1 MPSASIRSC
10 RTSHTATSST
20 ARSAVAPN
28 DVEHAVVNVLR
39 YYDYRAS
46 LVFCATR
53 DAVRRLHANLSERGF
68 SAVALSGELSQAE
81 RTHALQSLRDGR
93 SSVCVATDVAARGL
107 DLPGL
112 GLVIHADL
120 PNDPATLLHRSGRTG
135 RAGGKGICALIVPYT
150 RRRKAEVL
158 IRNAGVDATWMAPP
172 TAEEIRTRDQE
183 RLVSD
188 PLLAETSSEE
198 DLILARALL
207 AERSAEDIAAALI
220 RMHRSRLPAPEDI
233 LDTGPARD
241 TRDTRETRD
250 TRNPKAKRDEWSP
263 VGDQAPRPPSDNR
276 RPTGPMTWFRMSV
289 GRRNNADPRW
299 LLPMICRLGH
309 VTKKEIGAIKIAD
322 RETKFEVVQEAA
334 ARFAAAVLAT
344 AQEDI
349 RIQPDDG
356 GPDQGRP
363 APQKKAPRSDRPFTP
378 RQNAPAHHEAGDP
391 PRKKPFRDKREG
403 EKTGPDRAQ
412 NRVQDQSFR
421 GEGPKVIKPRRPG
434 NPHGKK
440 DMPGGPKRGPGS
452 N

>member
-1 MPSASIRSC
+1 M
-10 RTSHTATSST
+10 
-20 ARSAVAPN
+20 
-28 DVEHAVVNVLR
+28 
-39 YYDYRAS
+39 
-46 LVFCATR
+46 
-53 DAVRRLHANLSERGF
+53 
-68 SAVALSGELSQAE
+68 ALSGELTQTG
-81 RTHALQSLRDGR
+81 THPCPS
-93 SSVCVATDVAARGL
+93 VAARRPCPRLRRNRRGRPRA
-107 DLPGL
+107 DLPDL

-120 PNDPATLLHRSGRTG
+120 PNDPATLLHRWGRTG
-135 RAGGKGICALIVPYT
+135 RAGGKGICALHRAVY

-172 TAEEIRTRDQE
+172 TAEEIRARDQE

-188 PLLAETSSEE
+188 PLLTETSSEE

-220 RMHRSRLPAPEDI
+220 RMHRCRLPAPEDI
-233 LDTGPARD
+233 LDTGPARES
-241 TRDTRETRD
+241 REIRETRD
-250 TRNPKAKRDEWSP
+250 TRNPRAKRDDWSP
-263 VGDQAPRPPSDNR
+263 VADQSPRPQSDNR

-349 RIQPDDG
+349 RITPDDG
-356 GPDQGRP
+356 GPEQGRP
-363 APQKKAPRSDRPFTP
+363 VPQKKAPRSDRPFTP
-378 RQNAPAHHEAGDP
+378 RQTAPAHAEAGDP
-391 PRKKPFRDKREG
+391 PRKKHFRDKREG
-403 EKTGPDRAQ
+403 EKPGSDRAQ
-412 NRVQDQSFR
+412 NRVQDQPFR
-421 GEGPKVIKPRRPG
+421 VEGPKVIKPRRPG

-440 DMPGGPKRGPGS
+440 TFQAARNAVLVQISSIYQGPCNYQDFELNSLRLVRRMVS
-452 N
+452 LFRC